1 VAKVIDVQKGT
12 VESFGDG
19 WVNIIFDPPF
29 SEGYVLEIWHHDC
42 PILIRMWERNNLH
55 WQGQIWAGNSAY
67 SFPTSNHNHAITLS
81 ACAAGH
87 ADCVA
92 GSPSGDP
99 SATTTRHTNIP
110 LEFETLSWMAIG
122 V

>member
-1 VAKVIDVQKGT
+1 MAKVIDVQKGT

-29 SEGYVLEIWHHDC
+29 SEGYVLEIWHHDH
-42 PILIRMWERNNLH
+42 PILIRVWAHDNSH
-55 WQGQIWAGNSAY
+55 WQGQIWIGDSAY
-67 SFPTSNHNHAITLS
+67 SFPTSNHNHAISLS
-81 ACAAGH
+81 PCAAGH

-92 GSPSGDP
+92 GSPSGGP
-99 SATTTRHTNIP
+99 SATITRRTNDINI
-110 LEFETLSWMAIG
+110 EETFSWIAIG